1 MGKTVKRAKSKK
13 NSGGSVTMNLFGP
26 GMTGLHKVGLAGL
39 WMTLK
44 ALEDDGTAMR
54 RLQKTGGSWERQEA
68 SVTLQWDGKPEKF
81 FKVLFEES
89 FKLNKNGLLWFPA
102 LGESVSHR
110 QHARVLQGAVL
121 GSFFQHPDAT
131 WKLPEQTLN
140 FGAEGEPLVQSYRPI
155 GWYYLQGPRPKEKK
169 KGAASAVDMLLD
181 RSGSLMTQISIKG
194 LHFPGAGKRHEKH
207 DASELSEP
215 VEHCLCLFYAP
226 VGAIYFAIQRR
237 GGGVRPQFAL
247 VLPEIRN
254 LEKYARARASFLKFG
269 AKQLYASG
277 TAEAGLRVL
286 SELHAAGMLEDIG
299 SAFCRVISFGIVPW
313 SKQQKSRVE
322 IFTVQAGSESALRT
336 FALCRQFFE
345 PRLVKP
351 QEGDPFWDIPQVPDL
366 VARNLSEGRQ
376 WWDGFGDFVGDQ
388 ERRDHVFGYMRDRK
402 INKVVRM
409 LRGEKGGLA
418 EMVENKQ
425 ALPDG
430 PERMFVMACHEALR
444 RHMGKKFA
452 RPGGADWGNEFEK
465 VRVSIARCKNTATF
479 RESITDFW
487 ARAGALHKGEDTL
500 LKAGA
505 SWWQDVMPLLDE
517 KNWRK
522 AKDLALLALA
532 SYPGGKDDLGVKAAN
547 QTAAKGGK

>member
-1 MGKTVKRAKSKK
+1 MGEKVKRAKSKE
-13 NSGGSVTMNLFGP
+13 NGGGIITISLFGS

-44 ALEDDGTAMR
+44 ALEADGAAMR
-54 RLQKTGGSWERQEA
+54 RLQKAGGSCERTEV
-68 SVTLQWDGKPEKF
+68 SVTLRWDGKPEPF
-81 FKVLFEES
+81 FKQLFEES
-89 FKLNKNGLLWFPA
+89 FRLDKNGLLWFAA
-102 LGESVSHR
+102 LGEPMSHP
-110 QHARVLQGAVL
+110 QHAVVLQETVL
-121 GSFFQHPDAT
+121 GSFLQHGQTRKADKAQEPRGNISVIVDESPLILRFR
-131 WKLPEQTLN
+131 KLTRYVHQDSKFSPVSVNAL
-140 FGAEGEPLVQSYRPI
+140 A
-155 GWYYLQGPRPKEKK
+155 GW
-169 KGAASAVDMLLD
+169 
-181 RSGSLMTQISIKG
+181 
-194 LHFPGAGKRHEKH
+194 HFPGGAVRHVGLGQEST
-207 DASELSEP
+207 ALQEP
-215 VEHCLCLFYAP
+215 PERALVLRYAP
-226 VGAIYFAIQRR
+226 VGAIYYELCRR

-254 LEKYARARASFLKFG
+254 LERYARARASFLKFG

-322 IFTVQAGSESALRT
+322 IFSVQAGSESALRT
-336 FALCRQFFE
+336 FALCRQLFE

-376 WWDGFGDFVGDQ
+376 WWDGFGDFLGDQ

-418 EMVENKQ
+418 KMVENEQ

-465 VRVSIARCKNTATF
+465 VRVSIVRCKNAATF
-479 RESITDFW
+479 RESVTDFW
-487 ARAGALHKGEDTL
+487 ARGGSLHKGDDTL

-505 SWWQDVMPLLDE
+505 LWWQKVMPLLDE

-522 AKDLALLALA
+522 GKDLALLALA
-532 SYPGGKDDLGVKAAN
+532 SYPGSKDELGVKAAN

>member
-1 MGKTVKRAKSKK
+1 MGEKVRKVESKEIG
-13 NSGGSVTMNLFGP
+13 SGSVAINLFGP
-26 GMTGLHKVGLAGL
+26 GMTSLHKVGLAGL

-44 ALEDDGTAMR
+44 AIEDDEEAMR
-54 RLQKTGGSWERQEA
+54 RLRKAGGSWERTET
-68 SVTLQWDGKPEKF
+68 SVTLHWDGKPDLF
-81 FKVLFEES
+81 FKQLFEES
-89 FKLNKNGLLWFPA
+89 FKIDKNGLLWFAA
-102 LGESVSHR
+102 LGEPANHP
-110 QHARVLQGAVL
+110 QHAVVLQETVL
-121 GSFFQHPDAT
+121 GSFLQHG
-131 WKLPEQTLN
+131 QTRKADKAQEPRGN
-140 FGAEGEPLVQSYRPI
+140 ISVRVDESPLVLRFRKLTWYAHQDSKFSPLSVNPLA
-155 GWYYLQGPRPKEKK
+155 GW
-169 KGAASAVDMLLD
+169 
-181 RSGSLMTQISIKG
+181 
-194 LHFPGAGKRHEKH
+194 HFPGGVVRHVGLGQDSTALE
-207 DASELSEP
+207 EP
-215 VEHCLCLFYAP
+215 PERALALRYAP
-226 VGAIYFAIQRR
+226 VGAIYFELRHR
-237 GGGVRPQFAL
+237 GGGVRPQYAL

-254 LEKYARARASFLKFG
+254 LETYARARASFLKFG

-313 SKQQKSRVE
+313 SKQQKTRVE
-322 IFTVQAGSESALRT
+322 IFTVQVGSESALRT

-351 QEGDPFWDIPQVPDL
+351 QEGNPFWDVPQVPDL
-366 VARNLSEGRQ
+366 VALNLSEGRQ
-376 WWDGFGDFVGDQ
+376 WWDGFADFVSDQ
-388 ERRDHVFGYMRDRK
+388 ERRDHVFGYMRDK
-402 INKVVRM
+402 KTNKVVRM
-409 LRGEKGGLA
+409 LQGEKGGLA
-418 EMVENKQ
+418 KMVENEQ
-425 ALPDG
+425 ALPNG

-465 VRVSIARCKNTATF
+465 VRVSIARCKNATTF

-487 ARAGALHKGEDTL
+487 ARGGSLHKGEDTL
-500 LKAGA
+500 LKANA

-532 SYPGGKDDLGVKAAN
+532 SYPGTKDELGVKAAN